1 MKNQSYIDFAYYN
14 IWANNRFIESLS
26 KHEEDLLSQ
35 QIESSFPSILKT
47 ISHIWMAEM
56 GWLSRLEGYGWET
69 SKIINFSGNAN
80 EMFKAWQSTSLS
92 FKEFVENTDLEQK
105 LDFEHK
111 GESFSI
117 PFREI
122 AQTVFNHGSYHR
134 GQLVMMMRQLGIT
147 DIPKTDYIEW
157 VREKARANR

>member
-1 MKNQSYIDFAYYN
+1 M
-14 IWANNRFIESLS
+14 
-26 KHEEDLLSQ
+26 
-35 QIESSFPSILKT
+35 KT
-47 ISHIWMAEM
+47 ISHIWMAET
-56 GWLSRLEGYGWET
+56 GWLSRLEGNGWET

-80 EMFKAWQSTSLS
+80 EMFKAWQLTSLS

-117 PFREI
+117 PFGEI

-157 VREKARANR
+157 VCEKDRTKA